1 MPYIQEDERTDLKW
15 GIDDLEKQI
24 DSAGK
29 LNYVITCI
37 CLGYI
42 YKMGEKYQH
51 WNDVVGVLECSKQE
65 MYRRFIA
72 PYENKKIDENGD
84 L

>member
-1 MPYIQEDERTDLKW
+1 MPYILEDDRTDLKW
-15 GIDDLEKQI
+15 AIDELEKLI
-24 DSAGK
+24 DNPGK
-29 LNYVITCI
+29 LNYAITCI

-42 YKMGEKYQH
+42 YMQKENYQH
-51 WNDVVGVLECSKQE
+51 WNDVIGVLECSKQE

>member
-1 MPYIQEDERTDLKW
+1 MPYIQEDDRTDLKW
-15 GIDDLEKQI
+15 AIDDLEKNI
-24 DSAGK
+24 DNAGK

-42 YKMGEKYQH
+42 YTKGEKYQN
-51 WNDVVGVLECSKQE
+51 WNDVMGVLECSKQE
-65 MYRRFIA
+65 MYRRFVA